1 MTSEQHREPPVD
13 PSGIEE
19 PHDTLAADS
28 FAIPAPDPHSPAAL
42 PVDPTGSS
50 EAHDTLAADEFA
62 IPGPD
67 PHSAS
72 AQARAVPSD
81 AAGIAEP
88 HDTLAA
94 EEFAIPASGGAGR
107 ARTSPPRS
115 WPARALLAAPALALA
130 AWAVRRRRGR

>member
-42 PVDPTGSS
+42 PVDPT
-50 EAHDTLAADEFA
+50 
-62 IPGPD
+62 
-67 PHSAS
+67 AS

-130 AWAVRRRRGR
+130 ARAVRRRRGRGR